1 MIDYSIHLL
10 TTTKLIREIYED
22 CQNNKNM
29 EAMEK
34 CLLAA
39 SEMKMAYNAINHMV
53 STNDPDQ
60 IIGDWKHELPT
71 MPR

>member
-22 CQNNKNM
+22 CQNHKNM

-34 CLLAA
+34 CLLASA
-39 SEMKMAYNAINHMV
+39 EMKMAYNAINHMV

-60 IIGDWKHELPT
+60 IIGDWKNELPT

>member
-10 TTTKLIREIYED
+10 TTTKLLREIYED
-22 CQNNKNM
+22 CQSNRNM

-34 CLLAA
+34 CLLAVA
-39 SEMKMAYNAINHMV
+39 EMKMAYNAINHKV

>member
-1 MIDYSIHLL
+1 
-10 TTTKLIREIYED
+10 
-22 CQNNKNM
+22 M

-39 SEMKMAYNAINHMV
+39 AEMKMAYNAINHMV

-60 IIGDWKHELPT
+60 IIGDWKNELPT